1 MAKKDYFIEAKIV
14 KHSVDLLMATVVKN
28 CNDYL
33 KKILNEN
40 GGKISFHTYDD
51 DGFQTDNNSFCV
63 PYDGGRHP
71 EYASNVFSDV
81 ETVFWNNKNG
91 AIYLETEDCEE
102 YGLENIDIY
111 TLYDM
116 CEYIHDVILV

>member
-1 MAKKDYFIEAKIV
+1 MAKKDYFIEAQTYK
-14 KHSVDLLMATVVKN
+14 KSVDLLMATVVNN
-28 CNDYL
+28 CNNYL
-33 KKILNEN
+33 KKVIKEN
-40 GGKISFHTYDD
+40 DNSIYFHEYDD
-51 DGFQTDNNSFCV
+51 EGLRLDDNSFCV

-81 ETVFWNNKNG
+81 ERVYIKKG

-116 CEYIHDVILV
+116 CEYIHNVILK